1 MLIANQKQQE
11 NIAEYIL
18 YMYQVEDV
26 VRAYNLDLDRLMA
39 EFVGPQITNP
49 SFTLQYHK
57 WYSSIISQMKAQRI
71 EKTGHLNELKDI
83 LIELSYL
90 HNTLINLADD
100 HKYKGLF
107 NSALP
112 FINEFKEKSNLKDK
126 NEIEIAFHALYMKL
140 LMRLKKQEISSA
152 TEEAFDSMRIL
163 LAYLAKAYHQ
173 MKNGS
178 MDFLKN

>member
-39 EFVGPQITNP
+39 EFVVPQITNP

>member
-1 MLIANQKQQE
+1 
-11 NIAEYIL
+11 
-18 YMYQVEDV
+18 
-26 VRAYNLDLDRLMA
+26 
-39 EFVGPQITNP
+39 
-49 SFTLQYHK
+49 
-57 WYSSIISQMKAQRI
+57 
-71 EKTGHLNELKDI
+71 
-83 LIELSYL
+83 
-90 HNTLINLADD
+90 
-100 HKYKGLF
+100 LF
-107 NSALP
+107 SSALS